1 MTNIMIVDDELP
13 IREWLQYVLIKTG
26 LPLHICALCS
36 NGASAL
42 DAFLKYR
49 PTLIFTD
56 IKMPEKDGISLLQ
69 EIRRLDPTVYI
80 VMLTSH
86 DSFEYARKSL
96 KYNAN
101 EYILKNEISADVLRR
116 VYHAYELW
124 QEQGGLSTRKAPA
137 MPAPLQS
144 LLESWKQTGA
154 DMRTLCA
161 QLSGYA
167 SEQDFQTF
175 FVAAAPL
182 TEHTQKRCRSEEFEQ
197 LSQAGSV
204 KNTVFYYNREC
215 LAMLISFRTALS
227 AARQYAA
234 RRALARQIQSIL
246 HCSIGVSVTYSG
258 ISNFPKAAD
267 CAASMLAYQ
276 FYLSEGSAIFFQ
288 EDYVRNGE
296 KTFSRQI
303 NAILHCISSQ
313 KITDASADI
322 RDLLDHTEQL
332 HEIDPSVLK
341 NEFIRIFTA
350 FQLVALRRNMP
361 STSEACTDAQKAVG
375 TCAGI
380 QPLRAVVLDLLDCIE
395 LNLGGREYSS
405 HVQQAIA
412 QIHEEYASIRRI
424 SDVSDR
430 LNLNQ
435 EYFCRVFKQET
446 GTTFNSYLT
455 NYRLSIA
462 KRLLSTTDQKIS
474 DIAQS
479 VGYPNLSYFSRVFK
493 DTIGITPF
501 HYRDSDANN

>member
-69 EIRRLDPTVYI
+69 EIRRLDPSVYI

-234 RRALARQIQSIL
+234 RRALARQQSRFGL
-246 HCSIGVSVTYSG
+246 
-258 ISNFPKAAD
+258 
-267 CAASMLAYQ
+267 
-276 FYLSEGSAIFFQ
+276 
-288 EDYVRNGE
+288 
-296 KTFSRQI
+296 
-303 NAILHCISSQ
+303 
-313 KITDASADI
+313 
-322 RDLLDHTEQL
+322 
-332 HEIDPSVLK
+332 
-341 NEFIRIFTA
+341 
-350 FQLVALRRNMP
+350 
-361 STSEACTDAQKAVG
+361 
-375 TCAGI
+375 
-380 QPLRAVVLDLLDCIE
+380 
-395 LNLGGREYSS
+395 
-405 HVQQAIA
+405 
-412 QIHEEYASIRRI
+412 
-424 SDVSDR
+424 
-430 LNLNQ
+430 
-435 EYFCRVFKQET
+435 
-446 GTTFNSYLT
+446 
-455 NYRLSIA
+455 
-462 KRLLSTTDQKIS
+462 
-474 DIAQS
+474 
-479 VGYPNLSYFSRVFK
+479 
-493 DTIGITPF
+493 
-501 HYRDSDANN
+501 